1 MRAPK
6 SNRSATMREIP
17 DRRRAE
23 RFAATMVPVA
33 VLGTVAIVTLANF
46 AVGKITLN
54 EKRKQDDRADSRAEE
69 QRLDND

>member
-1 MRAPK
+1 
-6 SNRSATMREIP
+6 MREIP

-33 VLGTVAIVTLANF
+33 ILGTVAIVTLASF
-46 AVGKITLN
+46 AGGTIALD
-54 EKRKQDDRADSRAEE
+54 EKRRQDDRADSRAEE